1 MLETDRDF
9 LPAAGTTERV
19 INGRD
24 GAKRQQGEKEF
35 FIRRN
40 VKILARHLKFFEVE
54 KCVRKNARVRILSKS
69 YNIFFS
75 FFFVWKRNTKQLEL
89 LRSKKLQNTHTQYT

>member
-1 MLETDRDF
+1 M
-9 LPAAGTTERV
+9 AGMARSASKQRERE
-19 INGRD
+19 G
-24 GAKRQQGEKEF
+24 EF
-35 FIRRN
+35 FIRRK

-54 KCVRKNARVRILSKS
+54 KCVRKNARARILSKS

-89 LRSKKLQNTHTQYT
+89 LRSKKLQNTHTIYINILYGKVELQEELFLS